1 MKLKKYQMGGSAPAV
16 EAPVQPAPVD
26 NGQDAAME
34 QIAQMAAQ
42 IIQELGP
49 EAAALLAQAIME
61 MLQSAQGEQ
70 EAPVFQKGG
79 KLAKRGTKKACG
91 GLKMK

>member
-1 MKLKKYQMGGSAPAV
+1 MGGSAPVA

-26 NGQDAAME
+26 NSQDAAME

-70 EAPVFQKGG
+70 EAPVFKKGG

>member
-1 MKLKKYQMGGSAPAV
+1 MKLKKYQMGGPAPVAEAPA
-16 EAPVQPAPVD
+16 QPAPAN

-70 EAPVFQKGG
+70 EAPVFKKGG
-79 KLAKRGTKKACG
+79 KLAKCRTKKACG

>member
-1 MKLKKYQMGGSAPAV
+1 MKLKKYQMGGSAPVA

-26 NGQDAAME
+26 NSQDAAME

-70 EAPVFQKGG
+70 EAPVFKKGG